1 MNTMSTSAID
11 KVSRKA
17 SVKSTSEP
25 APDTIP
31 PLESGDR
38 LTRAEFELRYQA
50 HPHIKKAELIEGV
63 VYVPSP
69 VSLKHAE
76 IHGNVITL
84 LGVYRS
90 STPGIRLAD
99 NVTIRL
105 DLDNEVQPDATMW
118 IDETW
123 GGQSSETED
132 GYVAGAP
139 ELVAEVAVS
148 SAAYDLHDKLKVYRR
163 SEVQEYLV
171 VLVHEQKV
179 LWYALEEGEYRPLM
193 TGEGGI
199 LRSRVFPG
207 LHFHPEMFW
216 NGDLAG
222 LLRVL
227 QEGVKTPE
235 HAEFA
240 ARLEAVRAERS

>member
-1 MNTMSTSAID
+1 MSTSALN
-11 KVSRKA
+11 KVSWKA
-17 SVKSTSEP
+17 SVKSAGES
-25 APDTIP
+25 ARDVVP

-38 LTRAEFELRYQA
+38 LTRAEFERRYQA

-63 VYVPSP
+63 VYVSSP
-69 VSLKHAE
+69 VSLRHAE
-76 IHGNVITL
+76 VHSDVITL

-105 DLDNEVQPDATMW
+105 DLDNEVQPDVAMW
-118 IDETW
+118 IDETL
-123 GGQSSETED
+123 GGRASATEE
-132 GYVAGAP
+132 GYIAGAP

-171 VLVHEQKV
+171 LMVHEQKV
-179 LWYALEEGEYRPLM
+179 IWYALEEGEYRPLAVDES
-193 TGEGGI
+193 GV

-207 LHFHPEMFW
+207 LYFHPEMFW
-216 NGDLAG
+216 DGDLAG
-222 LLRVL
+222 LLKVL
-227 QEGVKTPE
+227 QKGLSTRE
-235 HAEFA
+235 HKDFL
-240 ARLEAVRAERS
+240 ARLQAAKTESS